1 MKSILNHFWWSN
13 ATCQENPVTIREKWF
28 CVLQYVKHDW
38 GDNQFYHCC
47 ERGPL
52 STEKEKAKKQLSE
65 SYPAYNALKLKYIVP
80 DENILLQK
88 I

>member
-1 MKSILNHFWWSN
+1 MAFFKEDEKKRYAPKEKQKANNQLVGWMKSILNHFWWSN

-52 STEKEKAKKQLSE
+52 STEKEKAKK
-65 SYPAYNALKLKYIVP
+65 
-80 DENILLQK
+80 
-88 I
+88 